1 MKNILFAASE
11 AVPFIKTGGLADVVG
26 SLPFAFDR
34 EKEDV
39 RVILPAYTSIPSVY
53 RGQMED
59 LFHFM
64 IFFNGRDR
72 YVGVRQLSYQ
82 GLIFYFVDNEEYF
95 GGPGPYTDYE
105 YDIEKFSFFSLAVL
119 SALPKIGFKP
129 NILHCHDWH
138 TGLIPVYLK
147 TSFMNDSFYRRTKTV
162 FTIHNLKFQGICDR
176 DHLMRMSSLPPEF
189 FAEGPLCSGS
199 SGNIMRGALS
209 FADAVTTVSET
220 YAEEVRTPAFGE
232 GLQNVLAA
240 LGDRFSG
247 IVNGIDTKLFN
258 AGSDPALPAHF
269 TAKTLKAGK
278 AKNKKA
284 LQRELG
290 LAEEADSFLLGIVSR
305 LTDQK
310 GFDLLLPLMDK
321 LSSYPF
327 QLAVLGTGEPRLE
340 NAFRTAAERYPARVA
355 VVTHYDEALSHRI
368 YAGCDAF
375 LMPSLFEPCGLS
387 QLIALRYGTLPI
399 VRATGGLKDTILSY
413 DKGHLKSNGFAFE
426 TFDTGGLDWAI
437 EMAKNIF
444 FQDKKTWQILCQNA
458 IMADNSWEKSAKKYE
473 KLYQKIHRVGSC

>member
-26 SLPFAFDR
+26 SLPFAFDKS
-34 EKEDV
+34 KEEV
-39 RVILPAYTSIPSVY
+39 RIILPAYTSIPAVY
-53 RGQMED
+53 RSRMED
-59 LFHFM
+59 LLNFM

-72 YVGVRQLSYQ
+72 YVGIRQMRYNGIL
-82 GLIFYFVDNEEYF
+82 FYFVDNEEYF
-95 GGPGPYTDYE
+95 GGPGPYTNYE
-105 YDIEKFSFFSLAVL
+105 YDIEKFAFFSLAVL

-129 NILHCHDWH
+129 GIIHCHDWH

-147 TSFMNDSFYRRTKTV
+147 TSFLNDSFYRRTKSV

-176 DHLMRMSSLPPEF
+176 DHLMRMTSLPPEF

-199 SGNIMRGALS
+199 SGNMMRGALS
-209 FADAVTTVSET
+209 FADAVTTVSES
-220 YAEEVRTPAFGE
+220 YAEEIKTPAYGE
-232 GLQNVLAA
+232 GLQNVLAD
-240 LGDRFSG
+240 LGERFCG
-247 IVNGIDTKLFN
+247 IVNGIDMKSFDA
-258 AGSDPALPAHF
+258 AGDPALSFPFSAEN
-269 TAKTLKAGK
+269 LKIGK

-284 LQRELG
+284 LQQELG

-340 NAFRTAAERYPARVA
+340 DAFRAAAARYPARVA
-355 VVTHYDEALSHRI
+355 VATQYDEALSHRI

-413 DKGHLKSNGFAFE
+413 DKGKLKSNGFVFE

-437 EMAKNIF
+437 ELAKNLF
-444 FQDKKTWQILCQNA
+444 YNDRKSWQVLCQNA

-473 KLYQKIHRVGSC
+473 ALYRRIQRVGS